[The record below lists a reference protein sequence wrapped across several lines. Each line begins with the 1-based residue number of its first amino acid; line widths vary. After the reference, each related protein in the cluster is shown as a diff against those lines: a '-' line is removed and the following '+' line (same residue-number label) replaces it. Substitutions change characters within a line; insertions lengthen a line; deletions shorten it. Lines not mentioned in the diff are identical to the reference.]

1 MTALEAL
8 IDSNSEWIGL
18 GVLIVIL
25 VAFLS
30 ERMAP
35 VTIALAGAG
44 AMLALGFLRRDELQ
58 AVFGNPAPITIGAM
72 FVLSAALVRTG
83 VIEALAGIATRRAEL
98 TPKRSISEIL
108 GGSFIASALIN
119 NTPVVIVLAPIV
131 RRIASVAGS
140 SAQRLLIPLS
150 YLSILG
156 GSLTLLGSSTNL
168 IVDGMA
174 QRAGETPFG
183 IFEVTGIGLL
193 AAGAGIMTMLVFGRQ
208 LLPDGDGPMDQHGR
222 GQFEERYLTRIRVR
236 EKSPWLGLPLEEI
249 SALRHSGLRLL
260 AIKRRDRLIRHP
272 DPTFTLEKDDEL
284 AIAANQA
291 ELLGLSEELDA
302 DLGLASREIANSPDD
317 RIVEASIGPSHP
329 AIGQHLADIPF
340 LNRSGGRV
348 LGVSRSRHLPGPTMD
363 AVRIRPADQLLIRC
377 PPEAASDIRD
387 NVNLIDIDE
396 PDIRPYRRYKAP
408 IAIATMFAIIALAA
422 IQAWPIDI
430 LAIMGVAIVLVTR
443 CIDPEEAWHAIE
455 GNVLILIVGMLAIG
469 LGLQGAGTIDLIVN
483 AVQPALIVMPVFFVL
498 ILIYA
503 LTSFLTEVITNNAV
517 AVIMTPLVIDL
528 ADSLGIQTRA
538 LLLIVMFAASASF
551 ATPIGYQ
558 TNTIVYATGGYRFID
573 FLKIGLP
580 MNVLVGLT
588 TCGAIWLV
596 YT

>member
-8 IDSNSEWIGL
+8 IDNNSAWLGL
-18 GVLIVIL
+18 GVLIVVL
-25 VAFLS
+25 VGFVS
-30 ERMAP
+30 ERLAP
-35 VTIALAGAG
+35 VTIALAGASV
-44 AMLALGFLRRDELQ
+44 MLALGFLRRDELQ

-193 AAGAGIMTMLVFGRQ
+193 AAGAGIITMLVFGRQ

-222 GQFEERYLTRIRVR
+222 GQFEERYLTRVRVR
-236 EKSPWLGLPLEEI
+236 ERSPWLGLPLEDI
-249 SALRHSGLRLL
+249 GALRRSGLRLL

-272 DPTFTLEKDDEL
+272 DPTFTLEQDDEL

-422 IQAWPIDI
+422 IQAWQ
-430 LAIMGVAIVLVTR
+430 
-443 CIDPEEAWHAIE
+443 
-455 GNVLILIVGMLAIG
+455 IG
-469 LGLQGAGTIDLIVN
+469 
-483 AVQPALIVMPVFFVL
+483 
-498 ILIYA
+498 
-503 LTSFLTEVITNNAV
+503 
-517 AVIMTPLVIDL
+517 
-528 ADSLGIQTRA
+528 RA
-538 LLLIVMFAASASF
+538 HV
-551 ATPIGYQ
+551 
-558 TNTIVYATGGYRFID
+558 
-573 FLKIGLP
+573 
-580 MNVLVGLT
+580 
-588 TCGAIWLV
+588 
-596 YT
+596 